1 MASSFLRLQSVTV
14 YVRDQDRSLRFYVDK
29 LGFKLIA
36 DALLPDGTRWVAL
49 APPDGAAM
57 LGLIAPAPSSEEY
70 KRIGRNTEVIFLAED
85 VQAIFSRWTGL
96 GVVIRKLPLMLTWS
110 GTFAIFE
117 DLDGNS
123 FGLMGYDAAT
133 KRIEEERRAEAAR
146 LEAERRA
153 AQELEIA
160 RQVQA
165 RLFPQSKPQ
174 AGTLAY
180 AGVCIQTRV
189 VGGDYYDFLSLGPDR
204 VGLVIGDIAGK
215 GIGAALLMANL
226 QANLRSQ
233 CANALDNPLARL
245 PLVNRLFYEN
255 TGDNAY
261 ATLFFGEYIAPSQR
275 LQYVNCGH
283 LPALLLR
290 RSGAVEL
297 LSSTCTVLGLFKE
310 WDCPIHEVSFLPGDS
325 LLLYT
330 DGLSEAVNEAGE
342 EFGEER
348 LMEALRRHRELRPE
362 ALIAAFV
369 DELRAFSPHEQQDD
383 VTLIAAKLPDSL

>member
-14 YVRDQDRSLRFYVDK
+14 YVRDQDGSLRFYVDK
-29 LGFKLIA
+29 LGFKLIV
-36 DALLPDGTRWVAL
+36 DALLPDGNRWVAV
-49 APPDGAAM
+49 APSDGAAM
-57 LGLIAPAPSSEEY
+57 VGLMTPARDSDDY
-70 KRIGRNTEVIFLAED
+70 KRIGSKTEVIFLAED
-85 VQAIFSRWTGL
+85 VEATFSRWKEL
-96 GVVIRKLPLMLTWS
+96 GVAIRKLPLSVSWS
-110 GTFAIFE
+110 GTFALFE

-133 KRIEEERRAEAAR
+133 RRIEEDRRAEAAR
-146 LEAERRA
+146 LESERRA

-174 AGTLAY
+174 AGALDY
-180 AGVCIQTRV
+180 AGLCIQARR
-189 VGGDYYDFLSLGPDR
+189 VGGDYYDFLGLGPDR
-204 VGLVIGDIAGK
+204 LGLVIGDIAGK
-215 GIGAALLMANL
+215 GIAAALLMANL

-233 CANALDNPLARL
+233 CANALNDPLARL

-255 TGDNAY
+255 TGDTAY
-261 ATLFFGEYIAPSQR
+261 ATLFFGEYIAQSQR
-275 LQYVNCGH
+275 LQFVNCGH

-297 LSSTCTVLGLFKE
+297 LHSTCTVLGLFKE
-310 WDCPIHEVSFLPGDS
+310 WDCPVQEVAFLPGDV

-348 LMEALRRHRELRPE
+348 LIEGLRRHRELCPE
-362 ALIAAFV
+362 ALIAALV

-383 VTLIAAKLPDSL
+383 ITLIVAKLPDSL

>member
-36 DALLPDGTRWVAL
+36 DAPLPDGARWVAL
-49 APPDGAAM
+49 APPDGAAII
-57 LGLIAPAPSSEEY
+57 GLIAPAPGSEDY
-70 KRIGRNTEVIFLAED
+70 KLIGRKTEVIFLAED
-85 VQAIFSRWTGL
+85 VQAIFSEWREL
-96 GVVIRKLPLMLTWS
+96 GVVIRQLPILLAWS

-133 KRIEEERRAEAAR
+133 KRIEEDRRAEAAK

-174 AGTLAY
+174 AGTLDY

-233 CANALDNPLARL
+233 CANALHDPLARL

-255 TGDNAY
+255 TGDSSY
-261 ATLFFGEYIAPSQR
+261 ATLFFGEYSAPSQR

-297 LSSTCTVLGLFKE
+297 LGSTCTVLGLFKQ
-310 WDCPIHEVSFLPGDS
+310 WDCPILAVSFLPGDL

-348 LMEALRRHRELRPE
+348 LIEALRRHQQLRRE
-362 ALIAAFV
+362 ALIEALVA
-369 DELRAFSPHEQQDD
+369 ELRAFSPHEQQDD
-383 VTLIAAKLPDSL
+383 ITLIVAKLPS

>member
-14 YVRDQDRSLRFYVDK
+14 YVRDQDRSLRFYIDK
-29 LGFKLIA
+29 LGFKLIG
-36 DALLPDGTRWVAL
+36 DALMPDGTRWVAL
-49 APPDGAAM
+49 APADGDAII
-57 LGLIAPAPSSEEY
+57 GLIAPAPGSEDY
-70 KRIGRNTEVIFLAED
+70 SLIGRKTEVIFLAED
-85 VQAIFSRWTGL
+85 VGAILSEWREL
-96 GVVIRKLPLMLTWS
+96 GVVIRELPILLTWS

-133 KRIEEERRAEAAR
+133 KRIEEERRTEAAK

-174 AGTLAY
+174 AGTLDY
-180 AGVCIQTRV
+180 AGVCIQARV

-204 VGLVIGDIAGK
+204 LGLVIGDIAGK
-215 GIGAALLMANL
+215 GIGAALLMASL

-233 CANALDNPLARL
+233 CANALNNPLTRL
-245 PLVNRLFYEN
+245 PLVNQLFYEN

-261 ATLFFGEYIAPSQR
+261 ATLFFGEYDAQSQR
-275 LQYVNCGH
+275 LQFVNCGH

-290 RSGAVEL
+290 RSGSVEL
-297 LSSTCTVLGLFKE
+297 LHSTCTVLGLFKE
-310 WDCPIHEVSFLPGDS
+310 WDCPLHEVPFLPGDL

-330 DGLSEAVNEAGE
+330 DGLSEAANEAGE

-348 LMEALRRHRELRPE
+348 LIEALRRHRKMRPD
-362 ALIAAFV
+362 ALIAALV
-369 DELRAFSPHEQQDD
+369 AELRAFSPHEQQDD
-383 VTLIAAKLPDSL
+383 ITLIVARLPS